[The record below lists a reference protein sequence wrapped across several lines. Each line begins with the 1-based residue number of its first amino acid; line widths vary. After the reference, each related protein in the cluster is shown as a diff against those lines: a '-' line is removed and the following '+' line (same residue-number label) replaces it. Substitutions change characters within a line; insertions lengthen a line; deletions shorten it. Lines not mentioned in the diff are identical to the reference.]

1 MTNVGSIDRIARILA
16 GTLLLVLT
24 FVGPLAQTL
33 FPWGLLGFVPLL
45 TGLIGW
51 CPAYRIFGLKTCSD
65 CS

>member
-1 MTNVGSIDRIARILA
+1 MTNVGGTGRTARILA
-16 GTLLLVLT
+16 GALLLVLT

-33 FPWGLLGFVPLL
+33 SPWGLLGFVPLL

-51 CPAYRIFGLKTCSD
+51 CTAYRVFGLKTCSD